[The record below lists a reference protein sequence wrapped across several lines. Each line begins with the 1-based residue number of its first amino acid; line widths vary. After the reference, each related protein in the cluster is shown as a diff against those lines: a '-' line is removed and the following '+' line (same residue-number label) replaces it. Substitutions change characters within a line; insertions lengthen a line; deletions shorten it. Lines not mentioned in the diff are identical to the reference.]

1 MDLHL
6 GNKLALVTGSTQG
19 IGKEVASRL
28 LREGA
33 TVIINGR
40 SQDRIDDLLPS
51 MKLLTWLFFSVLR
64 MLLLLMGLPSVS
76 MVASFALFCKSNDIY
91 SVLRFYLG

>member
-40 SQDRIDDLLPS
+40 SQDRIDAAIDELGDLGKIYGVVADIATATGMELHPCCNDLPPS
-51 MKLLTWLFFSVLR
+51 MKLLT
-64 MLLLLMGLPSVS
+64 
-76 MVASFALFCKSNDIY
+76 
-91 SVLRFYLG
+91 